1 MNDSPEGRGRE
12 LNADELLD
20 RLRMAYPSFA
30 ARDDDEAA
38 EWDGEP
44 VPNYVRVGQLAFH
57 LADLAG
63 KEGLDA
69 LGPALALAEDAIDI
83 GDAYTR
89 ELATVGLLEDL
100 QNACLQS
107 KAGIR
112 LVDVRAILGP
122 KSTAAWDELMTFW
135 HGKPGE
141 TRRRLPPGSI
151 PGTGS

>member
-1 MNDSPEGRGRE
+1 MNDSREGVGRD

-20 RLRMAYPSFA
+20 RLRFAYPSFA
-30 ARDDDEAA
+30 AIDDEAA
-38 EWDGEP
+38 DDWDSEP
-44 VPNYVRVGQLAFH
+44 VLNYVRVGRLAFH

-63 KEGLDA
+63 EEGVDTLR
-69 LGPALALAEDAIDI
+69 PALALAEDAIDT

-112 LVDVRAILGP
+112 LVDVRALLGP

-135 HGKPGE
+135 HGKPDE
-141 TRRRLPPGSI
+141 ARRRLPPGSI
-151 PGTGS
+151 SAG

>member
-1 MNDSPEGRGRE
+1 MNDLPEGVERE
-12 LNADELLD
+12 LDADELLN
-20 RLRMAYPSFA
+20 RLRTAYPSLA
-30 ARDDDEAA
+30 ALDDVEAA

-44 VPNYVRVGQLAFH
+44 VPHYVRVGRLAFH

-63 KEGLDA
+63 EERVDR
-69 LGPALALAEDAIDI
+69 LGPALALAEDAIEN

-100 QNACLQS
+100 QNACLQP

-112 LVDVRAILGP
+112 LVDVRALLGP
-122 KSTAAWDELMTFW
+122 KSKAAWDDLMTFW

-141 TRRRLPPGSI
+141 ARRRLSPGSI
-151 PGTGS
+151 PGTGT